1 MRLSTFSSPA
11 LLLAAQVAS
20 AIQLDVDSYDSIKA
34 AAKIVAKDL
43 ANGFWDP
50 YSVAGVPFPKYY
62 WWLHGSILGAFVDYW
77 AFTGDTTYNANVT
90 VGWLRGVSPSLDLQP
105 DEQAFSEGALNLPPQ
120 PRLSRE
126 LARVSHIANATR
138 HAGNDDQ
145 GFWSIMSMDATERV
159 FPETEAQKD
168 MNAGFLE
175 ITQTVQN
182 LQAGRWDN
190 STCGGGLRWQIN
202 PANTGYTYKNTI
214 SNGLFF
220 QMNARLAKYT
230 KNATY
235 ADWAETTY
243 KWLRQTKIIRDDFYI
258 NDGASIPDCTKFTEL
273 RWSYNYGTLLA
284 GCAAMYNFTNQD
296 PYWKTQID
304 SILEATYAT
313 FFDSA
318 TGAIKE
324 IQCQDSNTCNN
335 DQPSFKAYLIRWMGY
350 TAQVA
355 PYTYNDIRDRLRK
368 NAQLAAAT
376 CTGQPGGTT
385 CGLKWNI
392 GAQWD
397 GMYGLGE
404 ELSAMEAIQNIAP
417 FVAPSGSGAVVDSN
431 KGTSK
436 SNPGAMGTR
445 GGVHNRN
452 SEYLAYRLPTYKITN
467 ADRAGAAIIT
477 LLVVV
482 GVSFGARFTMIH

>member
-1 MRLSTFSSPA
+1 MRLATFSSAA

-20 AIQLDVDSYDSIKA
+20 AIELDVDSYDSIKA
-34 AAKIVAKDL
+34 AAKIVARDL

-50 YSVAGVPFPKYY
+50 YSVAGVPFPTYY
-62 WWLHGSILGAFVDYW
+62 WWLHGAILGAMVDYW
-77 AFTGDTTYNANVT
+77 AFTGDDTYNANVT

-105 DEQAFSEGALNLPPQ
+105 DEQSFSE
-120 PRLSRE
+120 
-126 LARVSHIANATR
+126 
-138 HAGNDDQ
+138 GNDDQ

-159 FPETEAQKD
+159 FPETDAQKD

-182 LQAGRWDN
+182 LQAARWDN
-190 STCGGGLRWQIN
+190 TTCGGGLRWQIN
-202 PANTGYTYKNTI
+202 PANSGYLYKNTI

-235 ADWAETTY
+235 ANWADTTY
-243 KWLRQTKIIRDDFYI
+243 KWLRKTKIIADDYHI
-258 NDGASIPDCTKFTEL
+258 NDGASIPDCTKFSVE
-273 RWSYNYGTLLA
+273 RWTYNYGTLLA
-284 GCAAMYNFTNQD
+284 GCAAMYNFTNKD
-296 PYWKTQID
+296 PYWKDQVD
-304 SILEATYAT
+304 NILKATYAT
-313 FFDSA
+313 FFDDA

-324 IQCQDSNTCNN
+324 IQCQDSNTCNS
-335 DQPSFKAYLIRWMGY
+335 DQPSFKAYLARWMGY

-355 PYTYNDIRDRLRK
+355 PYTYDDIMPRLRK

-376 CTGQPGGTT
+376 CTGQPGGTA

-397 GMYGLGE
+397 GKYGLGE
-404 ELSAMEAIQNIAP
+404 QLSALEVIQNTAP
-417 FVAPSGSGAVVDSN
+417 FVAPRGAGAGAVVD
-431 KGTSK
+431 KEQGTSR

-452 SEYLAYRLPTYKITN
+452 SQYLPYRLPTYTITN
-467 ADRAGAAIIT
+467 TDRAGAAIIT
-477 LLVVV
+477 LLVIA